1 VWSRAAWGY
10 PRRRTDASAW
20 STQSSSTVENITP
33 LGDTGRVSVT
43 RAAVPACAGAGLRLG
58 RTYGVRVTV
67 LSTID
72 DVAGERFVSLTTFR
86 RDGTPVATPVWIA
99 RDGDALVVT
108 TPADSGKVK
117 RLRRD
122 PRVEMQSCDRRGRVP
137 EGAVPVAG
145 VAEVVSPESRHVA
158 ALRRKYGMEYRII
171 TAVERLVRGRRER
184 VILRI
189 RLDQATS

>member
-1 VWSRAAWGY
+1 M
-10 PRRRTDASAW
+10 
-20 STQSSSTVENITP
+20 
-33 LGDTGRVSVT
+33 
-43 RAAVPACAGAGLRLG
+43 
-58 RTYGVRVTV
+58 

-86 RDGTPVATPVWIA
+86 RDGTSVATPVWIA

-122 PRVEMQSCDRRGRVP
+122 PLVELRSCDRRGRVP
-137 EGAVPVAG
+137 EGTVPVAG
-145 VAEVVSPESRHVA
+145 VAEVVAEVVAPEPRHVA

-171 TAVERLVRGRRER
+171 TAVERVVRGRRER

-189 RLDQATS
+189 RLDQPTS

>member
-1 VWSRAAWGY
+1 MIAY
-10 PRRRTDASAW
+10 PSHGRRCRPV
-20 STQSSSTVENITP
+20 QS
-33 LGDTGRVSVT
+33 
-43 RAAVPACAGAGLRLG
+43 AGLRLG
-58 RTYGVRVTV
+58 RTYGVPVTV

-86 RDGTPVATPVWIA
+86 RDGTSVATPVWIA

-122 PRVEMQSCDRRGRVP
+122 PRVELRSCDRRGRVP
-137 EGAVPVAG
+137 EGTVPVAGVAG
-145 VAEVVSPESRHVA
+145 VAEVVAPEPRHVA

-189 RLDQATS
+189 RLDQPTS